1 MELFEEIEERFID
14 VNGIK
19 LHTIIAG
26 SGEPIIFL
34 HGFPEFWYGW
44 KNIILGLKN
53 DFKLIVPDT
62 RGISLSDKPEGVENY
77 GIKFLINDVKRLSEE
92 LNLGK
97 FILCGHD
104 WGGAIAWAF
113 AEEHPELVKK
123 LVIINAPHPKAL
135 QSAFRT
141 SNEQKKASAYILDFI
156 KSGYEDI
163 ILADD
168 CQMLKETVFY
178 GTNNEDVF
186 SDFDKSKYMEAWKQP
201 GAIKAGLNYYRA
213 MRGNKDSTGIISVPT
228 LVLHGMGDRY
238 LRPVLLEIL
247 PELIKDLKIIK
258 IEDSTHWVMQDAP
271 DVVVSSIREFA
282 KK

>member
-44 KNIILGLKN
+44 KHIILGLKD

-62 RGISLSDKPEGVENY
+62 RGINLSDKPEGVENY
-77 GIKFLINDVKRLSEE
+77 AIKVLINDVKKLSEE

-113 AEEHPELVKK
+113 AEEHPELLKK

-141 SNEQKKASAYILDFI
+141 GKEQKKASAYILDFI
-156 KSGYEDI
+156 KPGYEDV

-168 CQMLKETVFY
+168 CQMLKKTVFY
-178 GTNNEDVF
+178 GTNNKDVF
-186 SDFDKSKYMEAWKQP
+186 SDLDKSKYMEAWKQP
-201 GAIKAGLNYYRA
+201 GAINAGLNYYRA
-213 MRGNKDSTGIISVPT
+213 MTANRDTVGIISVPT
-228 LVLHGMGDRY
+228 LVLHGMKDRY

-247 PELIKDLKIIK
+247 PKLIEDLKIIK

-271 DVVVSSIREFA
+271 DVVISSIREFA

>member
-1 MELFEEIEERFID
+1 MESIEEKYID

-26 SGEPIIFL
+26 SGEPLILL
-34 HGFPEFWYGW
+34 HGFPDFWYGW
-44 KNIILGLKN
+44 KNIILGLKD

-62 RGISLSDKPEGVENY
+62 RGINLSDRPEGVENY
-77 GIKFLINDVKRLSEE
+77 GIKILINDVRKLSET

-113 AEEHPELVKK
+113 AEKYPELVKK
-123 LVIINAPHPKAL
+123 LIIINAPHPKAL

-141 SNEQKKASAYILDFI
+141 SAEQRKASAYFLDFI
-156 KSGYEDI
+156 KPGYEDV
-163 ILADD
+163 ILAND
-168 CQMLKETVFY
+168 CQMLKETVFN
-178 GTNNEDVF
+178 GPINKNAI
-186 SDFDKSKYMEAWKQP
+186 SKFDKSKYMEAWKQP

-213 MRGNKDSTGIISVPT
+213 MSADRDATGIITIPT
-228 LVLHGMGDRY
+228 LVLHGMKDRY
-238 LRPVLLEIL
+238 VRPLLLDIL
-247 PELIKDLKIIK
+247 PKFIKDLEIIK

-271 DVVVSSIREFA
+271 EVVISSIREFA
-282 KK
+282 NK